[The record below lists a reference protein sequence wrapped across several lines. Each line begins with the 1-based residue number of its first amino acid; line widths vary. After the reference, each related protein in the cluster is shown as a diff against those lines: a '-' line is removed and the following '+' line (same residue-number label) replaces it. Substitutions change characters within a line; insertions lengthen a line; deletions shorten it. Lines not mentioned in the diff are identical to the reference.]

1 MKVNTMIKIAPSIL
15 SADFTVLG
23 DEIRD
28 VLSSGA
34 EWVHFDV
41 MDGVFVPNIN
51 LGIGELTSVSKSI
64 KAFYDVHLMIID
76 PIKYIDG
83 FVKAGANAISFHVE
97 SKSNAVDTI
106 EKIHSHD
113 GVLAGIVLRP
123 ITPAESVFEL
133 LPLVDFVLI
142 MTVEPGFGGQ
152 SFMPD
157 MCSKIEKIKKK
168 ATELGKGDML
178 IEVDGGITKETA
190 PLVIEAGANVLVAGS
205 SVFGQSCRKR
215 AISELLDAAL

>member
-1 MKVNTMIKIAPSIL
+1 MIKIAPSIL

-133 LPLVDFVLI
+133 LPFVFFFFF

>member
-1 MKVNTMIKIAPSIL
+1 MIKIAPSIL

>member
-1 MKVNTMIKIAPSIL
+1 
-15 SADFTVLG
+15 
-23 DEIRD
+23 
-28 VLSSGA
+28 SSGA
-34 EWVHFDV
+34 EWIHFDV

>member
-1 MKVNTMIKIAPSIL
+1 
-15 SADFTVLG
+15 
-23 DEIRD
+23 EIRD

-215 AISELLDAAL
+215 AISELLDAAPQ

>member
-1 MKVNTMIKIAPSIL
+1 MIKIAPSIL

-168 ATELGKGDML
+168 ATELGTGDML

-215 AISELLDAAL
+215 AISELLDAAPQ